1 MKGAS
6 HDQICKMILGQL
18 KEEGIEIEMAPLKR
32 ILCHHAMALCG
43 IVSAGKIA
51 QVVVFGVMGAD
62 KGDTPERATA
72 SPKPSRNEA
81 ATSPPQRASQCLST
95 LLFTAVLSVLG
106 SMAYS
111 VK

>member
-51 QVVVFGVMGAD
+51 QVDVFGVMVP
-62 KGDTPERATA
+62 KGT
-72 SPKPSRNEA
+72 N
-81 ATSPPQRASQCLST
+81 
-95 LLFTAVLSVLG
+95 
-106 SMAYS
+106 MAYS